1 MVIFLN
7 LILFFSNLFVS
18 DNLIIKECENY
29 FFQKNRDLPSSYI
42 CVKIKNQK
50 LYYIEEKNIKYIY
63 PISSSEK
70 GVGNKNGSNKT
81 PLGIHE
87 IKSKIGDNAPI
98 YARFIGRKL
107 TGEIIEIISDT
118 SKGDYDIIST
128 RIMWL
133 SGKENGV
140 NKGDGIDSFK
150 RYIYIHGTN
159 EEGRIGIPS
168 SHGCIR
174 MKNNDI
180 ISLFNIVSIGTLV
193 IIINWSLEYII
204 LTVLILGFSLI
215 YFGRKTNSNNQ
226 SKEVLIRL
234 NSELRKEI
242 QEIRKEVSQN
252 SEKSR
257 LEIESKLTDINKG
270 IYFFQQNTKEDMQKQ
285 FASSNKVIK
294 EVTSELEKIKGT
306 NEQVL
311 GFANQM
317 KTLEKILN
325 NQKSRGILGEIQLE
339 NLLSNV
345 LPPELFQMQYSFNGG
360 DTVDAIV
367 KVGEFIIPI
376 DAKFSLD
383 NYNKMIESE
392 NKTEIV
398 ALQKKFKEDIK
409 KRIDETSKY
418 IKPNQKTTDYAYMFI
433 PADGLYQD
441 LLNSRVGTLKI
452 NSKDLVSY
460 AYSKKVMI
468 VSPMSLFP
476 MLQITVKALH
486 NLKVEESIEDILK
499 NMEKLRSHMNSY
511 ADTHHSLG
519 KTIGTVVNH
528 YNKTSKEFNK
538 VKKDISNITNG
549 TTKIE
554 FEPNLVEKPYLD
566 E

>member
-1 MVIFLN
+1 M
-7 LILFFSNLFVS
+7 
-18 DNLIIKECENY
+18 
-29 FFQKNRDLPSSYI
+29 
-42 CVKIKNQK
+42 
-50 LYYIEEKNIKYIY
+50 
-63 PISSSEK
+63 
-70 GVGNKNGSNKT
+70 
-81 PLGIHE
+81 
-87 IKSKIGDNAPI
+87 
-98 YARFIGRKL
+98 
-107 TGEIIEIISDT
+107 
-118 SKGDYDIIST
+118 
-128 RIMWL
+128 
-133 SGKENGV
+133 
-140 NKGDGIDSFK
+140 
-150 RYIYIHGTN
+150 
-159 EEGRIGIPS
+159 
-168 SHGCIR
+168 
-174 MKNNDI
+174 
-180 ISLFNIVSIGTLV
+180 
-193 IIINWSLEYII
+193 EYII
-204 LTVLILGFSLI
+204 LTVLIFGFTFI
-215 YFGRKTNSNNQ
+215 YFARKTNSNNE
-226 SKEVLIRL
+226 SKEVLIQL

-252 SEKSR
+252 AEKSR
-257 LEIESKLTDINKG
+257 LEIENKLTDINKG
-270 IYFFQQNTKEDMQKQ
+270 IYSFQQNTKEDMQKQ

-345 LPPELFQMQYSFNGG
+345 LPPELFQMQYNFNGG

-392 NKTEIV
+392 NKNEIDT
-398 ALQKKFKEDIK
+398 LQKKFKGDIK
-409 KRIDETSKY
+409 KRIDETAKY

-486 NLKVEESIEDILK
+486 NLKIEESIEDILK
-499 NMEKLRSHMNSY
+499 NMEKLKSHMNSY
-511 ADTHHSLG
+511 AETHHSLG

-549 TTKIE
+549 TTRIE
-554 FEPNLVEKPYLD
+554 FEPNLVEKPSLD